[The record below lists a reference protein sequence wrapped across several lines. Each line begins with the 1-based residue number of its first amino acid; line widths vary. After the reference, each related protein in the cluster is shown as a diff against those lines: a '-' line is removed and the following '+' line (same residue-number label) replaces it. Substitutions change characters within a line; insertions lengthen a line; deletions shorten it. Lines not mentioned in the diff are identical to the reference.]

1 MEWKLNYVS
10 KVDLKGVTG
19 VDTSTLASKSH
30 LASLKTKVDNLNVN
44 KLKTVTADLSIL
56 SSV

>member
-19 VDTSTLASKSH
+19 VDTSTPASKSH
-30 LASLKTKVDNLNVN
+30 LASLKTKADNLNVN